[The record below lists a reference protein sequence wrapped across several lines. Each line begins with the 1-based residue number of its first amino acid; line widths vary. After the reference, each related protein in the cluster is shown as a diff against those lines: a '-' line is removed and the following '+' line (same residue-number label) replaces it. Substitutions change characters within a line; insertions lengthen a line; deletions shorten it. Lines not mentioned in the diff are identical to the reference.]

1 MGLDSRVRARV
12 RFLSFFKVGFGFYPV
27 GFRVFV
33 GFQIYVRKRH
43 ILEKIQNYF
52 LAFENFSTFFSNLK
66 KNSLKKW
73 FESGL
78 KIDLFMHWKIFFGY
92 FGPKW

>member
-1 MGLDSRVRARV
+1 MDSRVRARV
-12 RFLSFFKVGFGFYPV
+12 GFLPILKVGFGFYPV

-43 ILEKIQNYF
+43 ILEKIKKIF

-66 KNSLKKW
+66 KNYFIKW
-73 FESGL
+73 FENRFIHAL
-78 KIDLFMHWKIFFGY
+78 EIFFGY
-92 FGPKW
+92 FWLKW